1 MLKKVLVIGSVD
13 EDLRRIN
20 DQLRDESDL
29 RTATLRWIDGAAI
42 SLQEAI
48 EGVDLVIVC
57 DGGQQLG
64 PLDALSGVRDPR
76 RLPIIVCG
84 ETTSREITRLMVR
97 LGVADL
103 LPSTPSS
110 EDLRA
115 AVRRALRATEQSA
128 DEKREAFCISVLG
141 ASGGVG
147 TSFLA
152 ANLAH
157 VAAMDH
163 ARSVALF
170 DLDMTFAPIVSMLG
184 LNGGR
189 SIVDALGQSSELDA
203 LALSG
208 YALHHDSGLDVFA
221 AIPVGVPPRIP
232 DPAEWAALLR
242 LARQRYDVVFIAV
255 NRWLDAA
262 SIQSLSDSQRI
273 VVVTR
278 QTLADIRSA
287 VRLRGLLS
295 EWVGVPTSNLRVT
308 INRYSPRAAIREKEV
323 MNALHVP
330 SPPTIPE
337 DLQLVRHSV
346 DSGIPIAK
354 IRRNAPITEALY
366 ELNATLL
373 GPTPVVERRR
383 PMERIF
389 SVFTRG

>member
-20 DQLRDESDL
+20 DQLRDEPDL
-29 RTATLRWIDGAAI
+29 RTATLRWIDGTAI

-76 RLPIIVCG
+76 RLPIVVCG
-84 ETTSREITRLMVR
+84 ETTSRETTRLMVR

-110 EDLRA
+110 KELRA
-115 AVRRALRATEQSA
+115 AVRRALRATESST
-128 DEKREAFCISVLG
+128 DEKREVFCISVVG

-157 VAAMDH
+157 VAAMEG

-189 SIVDALGQSSELDA
+189 SIVDAVGQASELDA
-203 LALSG
+203 VALSG
-208 YALHHDSGLDVFA
+208 YALRHDSGLDVFA

-262 SIQSLSDSQRI
+262 SIQSLGDSQRI
-273 VVVTR
+273 VIVTR

-295 EWVGVPTSNLRVT
+295 EWVGVAPSNLRVT
-308 INRYSPRAAIREKEV
+308 INRYSPRAAIREEEV

-330 SPPTIPE
+330 STPTIPE

-346 DSGIPIAK
+346 DSGTPIAK
-354 IRRNAPITEALY
+354 IRRNAPITEAFY
-366 ELNATLL
+366 ELNATLI
-373 GPTPVVERRR
+373 GCAPVVERRG
-383 PMERIF
+383 PINRIF